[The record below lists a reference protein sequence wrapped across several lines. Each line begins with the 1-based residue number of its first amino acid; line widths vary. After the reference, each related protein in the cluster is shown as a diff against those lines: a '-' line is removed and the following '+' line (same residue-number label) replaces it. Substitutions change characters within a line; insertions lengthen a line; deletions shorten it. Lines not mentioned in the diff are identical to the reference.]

1 MKRVIFVM
9 FLAIALA
16 ACGSFKVY
24 NDALK
29 QIELG
34 MTKQE
39 VVSLMGDKYTT
50 SGTRYIEGKEYEVLE
65 YKDMYK
71 NHFFF
76 EFADN
81 KLYKWYKETEEK
93 K

>member
-1 MKRVIFVM
+1 MKKILF
-9 FLAIALA
+9 IAFIATVLS
-16 ACGSFKVY
+16 ACGSMKVY
-24 NDALK
+24 NSALK

-34 MTKQE
+34 MTRQE

-50 SGTRYIEGKEYEVLE
+50 SGVTRVQGKEQETLE

-76 EFADN
+76 VFVDGHLN
-81 KLYKWYKETEEK
+81 KWYKETEGKE
-93 K
+93 

>member
-1 MKRVIFVM
+1 MKKLFFALFVTV
-9 FLAIALA
+9 FIT
-16 ACGSFKVY
+16 ACGSMKVY

-34 MTKQE
+34 MTRNE
-39 VVSLMGDKYTT
+39 VVSLMGDKYSTT
-50 SGTRYIEGKEYEVLE
+50 GVKVMQGKSYEVLE

-76 EFADN
+76 EFADDY
-81 KLYKWYKETEEK
+81 LYKWYKETEQK